1 MFTFDAFS
9 GSLENSELEDT
20 ALQLFRKLDVKIDF
34 CNTED
39 CHWLPSK
46 RLKIVTVK
54 FSKEKDEY
62 RIRKVNK
69 KLEGYG
75 LIFNWY

>member
-1 MFTFDAFS
+1 MFTFDAFL
-9 GSLENSELEDT
+9 GSLENPELEDT
-20 ALQLFRKLDVKIDF
+20 ALQLFRKLDVKIGF

-46 RLKIVTVK
+46 RLKSVIVK
-54 FSKEKDEY
+54 FSKQKDEY

-69 KLEGYG
+69 KLEGHG

>member
-1 MFTFDAFS
+1 MFTFDAFL

-20 ALQLFRKLDVKIDF
+20 ALQLFRKLDVEIDF

-39 CHWLPSK
+39 CHWLSSK
-46 RLKIVTVK
+46 RLKIVIVK
-54 FSKEKDEY
+54 FSKQKDEN

>member
-1 MFTFDAFS
+1 MFTFDAFL
-9 GSLENSELEDT
+9 GSLENPELEDT
-20 ALQLFRKLDVKIDF
+20 ALQLFRKLHVKIDF

-39 CHWLPSK
+39 CQWLPSK
-46 RLKIVTVK
+46 RLKSVIVK
-54 FSKEKDEY
+54 FSKQKDEY

-69 KLEGYG
+69 KLEGYE